1 MGPAFGSTTVALAE
15 YDSAFDMHKPALDM
29 DGGDTNG
36 NAGQSK
42 RWAQFPTAEVR
53 DAFLVFMIDLLSEYQ
68 HYIIPPDAGISSN
81 SSTQFRTFQEMF
93 HISQYVGEADIRSKG
108 FLEKLVETQMFT
120 YLVQQRHEGISQS
133 LLFYEECATLLR
145 RLGLHLCSNFVP
157 PFITQPNSP
166 LLELPAPV
174 HKMLI
179 ASKRLQQLTADDLA
193 RMKPAQRVAVD
204 HGDRPFPKIKV
215 GAAVWPLSW
224 GE

>member
-1 MGPAFGSTTVALAE
+1 MAMQGNRKDGPS
-15 YDSAFDMHKPALDM
+15 
-29 DGGDTNG
+29 
-36 NAGQSK
+36 
-42 RWAQFPTAEVR
+42 FPQRVR

-93 HISQYVGEADIRSKG
+93 HISQYVGEADIRSRG

-133 LLFYEECATLLR
+133 LLFYEECAALLR

-204 HGDRPFPKIKV
+204 HMANKTSPKSKV
-215 GAAVWPLSW
+215 GQQYGHYHGGSDIANGYAQQTTWW
-224 GE
+224 GK